1 MSYNAKRRYEVVK
14 FATRTLRSELNKSL
28 KTKGFDFKL
37 RTRVGGY
44 WNDGTIYMDV
54 TVPSWFKHLD
64 ENDNWEPSEKS
75 KKLISSFV
83 TRILN
88 IVTTEDLSSE
98 VWGDE
103 LTKDD
108 IKDRI
113 VWEATIRG
121 NGGSVRVGV

>member
-14 FATRTLRSELNKSL
+14 FATRTLRAELNKSL